1 MEVPTGLGFTCS
13 EGTSLGGLQLY
24 LHGRARW
31 RHELRCHFHERR
43 LRSFCG
49 YVPQTFSGRECGH
62 EAACSVCLNM
72 GGHQRGPGH
81 TMDLSCPRHLEA
93 MYLSTWLGVLH
104 HTRMPRPNERSAS
117 FCCAPSTAAVA
128 TQKGGRK
135 VLASAGVSA
144 VLLCLVLWLL
154 TMASLS
160 IWHSHLS
167 LGGGPDRQHPVP

>member
-1 MEVPTGLGFTCS
+1 
-13 EGTSLGGLQLY
+13 
-24 LHGRARW
+24 
-31 RHELRCHFHERR
+31 
-43 LRSFCG
+43 
-49 YVPQTFSGRECGH
+49 
-62 EAACSVCLNM
+62 M

-81 TMDLSCPRHLEA
+81 TMDISCPRRLEA

-104 HTRMPRPNERSAS
+104 HTHMPRPNERSAS
-117 FCCAPSTAAVA
+117 FCCARSTAAVA

-160 IWHSHLS
+160 IWHSHFVFGGRPGQAASSPLNPKPS
-167 LGGGPDRQHPVP
+167 LGCINGRKFRMPLCERGLYFIFLATNTGLVFRV